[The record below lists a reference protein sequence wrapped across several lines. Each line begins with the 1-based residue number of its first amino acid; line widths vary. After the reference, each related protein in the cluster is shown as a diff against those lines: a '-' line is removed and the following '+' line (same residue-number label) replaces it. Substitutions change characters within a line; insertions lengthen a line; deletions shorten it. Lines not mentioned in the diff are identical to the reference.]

1 MKGCNTSAGM
11 SGVKARKWVLRSYF
25 SGMPKREDL
34 EIVEEELPAIKDGG
48 QVTCGLGRSQTQ
60 TAAWIASSAV
70 SRTRKEGLVT
80 LYYAFFLCALSH
92 VARLCESLEREDL
105 V

>member
-1 MKGCNTSAGM
+1 
-11 SGVKARKWVLRSYF
+11 
-25 SGMPKREDL
+25 MPKREDL
-34 EIVEEELPAIKDGG
+34 EIVEEELPPIKDGG
-48 QVTCGLGRSQTQ
+48 QATCGLGRSQTQ
-60 TAAWIASSAV
+60 TGHCAVASNAV

-80 LYYAFFLCALSH
+80 LYYVFVFCALSH